1 MRRNESWIIKGI
13 CILFI
18 TFLLPSVVCAAEAP
32 VWVEATGEALM
43 GEIETQ
49 KEAKDRAR
57 QDARNQAIEK
67 AVGVF
72 IRSHTLVSNAQVADD
87 LIYAAVRGKIKNEK
101 TVFAGWDEKE
111 RNLYRVKIK
120 ALVEPV
126 YPEKGEGLS
135 VKLSLS
141 KTDLKEGEEVKIFY
155 SVTSD
160 AYIYV
165 FSVAAD
171 GSVTLLLP
179 NASTSDNF
187 TRAGKAY
194 QFPQGNSRIRLTAL
208 FLPNHRGTFAE
219 ERIKIVA
226 TKKREP
232 LLSLGF
238 QEGIFQVY
246 DEKST
251 GMIGDLVR
259 RLNQMD
265 LSDWS
270 QAVAVYRI
278 NRLAANSRDM
288 K

>member
-1 MRRNESWIIKGI
+1 MKNIF
-13 CILFI
+13 ILCSLLLL
-18 TFLLPSVVCAAEAP
+18 LLPSVSLAAEKP
-32 VWVEATGEALM
+32 VWVEATGEAIL
-43 GEIETQ
+43 GEVETQ
-49 KEAKDRAR
+49 KEIKERAR
-57 QDARNQAIEK
+57 QDARSQAVEK

-87 LIYAAVRGKIKNEK
+87 LIYAAVRGKIVSEK
-101 TVFAGWDEKE
+101 TISAGWDVKE

-141 KTDLKEGEEVKIFY
+141 KTDLKEGDDVKIFY

-160 AYIYV
+160 AYVYI

-179 NASTSDNF
+179 NASMPDHF
-187 TRAGKAY
+187 TRTGKAY
-194 QFPQGNSRIRLTAL
+194 QFPPAESRIQLKAM
-208 FLPNHRGTFAE
+208 FLPNHRGAQAE

-226 TKKREP
+226 TRKKEP
-232 LLSLGF
+232 LLPLGF

-259 RLNQMD
+259 RLNQID
-265 LSDWS
+265 LADWS
-270 QAVAVYRI
+270 EAVAVYQ
-278 NRLAANSRDM
+278 L
-288 K
+288 KK